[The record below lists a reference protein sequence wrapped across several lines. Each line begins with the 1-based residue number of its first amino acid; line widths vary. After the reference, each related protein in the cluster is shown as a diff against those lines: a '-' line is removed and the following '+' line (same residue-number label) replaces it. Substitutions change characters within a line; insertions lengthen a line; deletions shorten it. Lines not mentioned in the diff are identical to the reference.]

1 MPTTEAEPPTPNSLS
16 VNRETR
22 APLDLLHHFHPSP
35 IHSLPPEV
43 LHLVFLPF
51 VGEYSR
57 LLHLRLVCKYWAE
70 VIDST
75 AELWKVISNKF
86 HPGLQAMIIRN
97 SGNHLLDVEY
107 DQTWWKSDPE
117 EEDKMAAFAWL
128 IESAAS
134 RWQAL
139 IYRQADD
146 SRSDTWPL
154 SLPLHNLER
163 IKING
168 LARSDQHPTLDAP
181 KLSSVHVSRYSL
193 DWRSLSGLR
202 ALNLES
208 TDSTLDELTV
218 ILHASPDLQDLSL
231 QQTLLE
237 DGTEGFLN
245 SSLKK
250 IRLPRLC
257 SLDISGARALS
268 TLFLLSRIEAPGL
281 RMFWVDVDD
290 LTDAADCTQI
300 CEAAGR
306 YIGALP
312 LLNNQDVQAQIRF
325 NRSEMLFG
333 CGSRTI
339 MIQNPPWTGANG
351 AQAKLACIAA
361 AMKHLDSRT
370 CEEITDLYVSCPD
383 DASGECLRLVHSRFP
398 RIVQIV
404 GQPDLGTTDT
414 FLQHLSSPSQLGSA
428 EEWLFPK
435 LAKLQLYFSGFTDT
449 DMGSRLAELVKRR
462 KEAEGTG
469 EITEVSIIIS
479 FGVIN
484 GSALEILKQSLAG
497 VQIQFDIE
505 VVV

>member
-1 MPTTEAEPPTPNSLS
+1 MPTTEAEPPTPNSLP

-22 APLDLLHHFHPSP
+22 APLDLHQFQPSP

-51 VGEYSR
+51 VGGYSR

-75 AELWKVISNKF
+75 AEFWQVISNKF
-86 HPGLQAMIIRN
+86 HPGLQALIIRN

-107 DQTWWKSDPE
+107 DQTWWESNPKK
-117 EEDKMAAFAWL
+117 EDKMAAFARL
-128 IESAAS
+128 IESSAS

-139 IYRQADD
+139 IYRRADD

-163 IKING
+163 IEING
-168 LARSDQHPTLDAP
+168 SARSSQHPTLDAP

-193 DWRSLSGLR
+193 DWRSLSGLQ

-218 ILHASPDLQDLSL
+218 ILHASPDLQDLSV

-237 DGTEGFLN
+237 EGTEGFLN
-245 SSLKK
+245 SYLNK
-250 IRLPRLC
+250 IRLPRLR

-268 TLFLLSRIEAPGL
+268 SLFLLNRIEAPSLG
-281 RMFWVDVDD
+281 MFWVDVDD
-290 LTDAADCTQI
+290 PTSSADGTQI

-306 YIGALP
+306 YSGALP
-312 LLNNQDVQAQIRF
+312 LLNNQDAQATVGF
-325 NRSEMLFG
+325 NRSEMFFG
-333 CGSRTI
+333 CGNRTI
-339 MIQNPPWTGANG
+339 MIQNPAWTGANG
-351 AQAKLACIAA
+351 EQAKLAYIAA

-370 CEEITDLYVSCPD
+370 CEEITNLNIGYRG

-398 RIVQIV
+398 RIEQIV
-404 GQPDLGTTDT
+404 AQPDVGTL
-414 FLQHLSSPSQLGSA
+414 LQHLSSPSRLGSA

-435 LAKLQLYFSGFTDT
+435 LATLQLYFSGFTDT
-449 DMGSRLAELVKRR
+449 DLGSRLAELVKRR
-462 KEAEGTG
+462 KGAEGTG

-479 FGVIN
+479 FGPIN